1 MGNKSSSSVMVKEKD
16 ETIKISPVNL
26 TKSSFDFLY
35 VIGKGGFGKV
45 KCLLIRFG
53 KSTIKNIKKLML

>member
-1 MGNKSSSSVMVKEKD
+1 MGNKASNSVNAKENKEKVP
-16 ETIKISPVNL
+16 PVAVP

-45 KCLLIRFG
+45 VIY
-53 KSTIKNIKKLML
+53 

>member
-1 MGNKSSSSVMVKEKD
+1 MGNKSSNSIVVKEKD
-16 ETIKISPVNL
+16 ENAKISQVNL

-45 KCLLIRFG
+45 KCLLIRYG
-53 KSTIKNIKKLML
+53 K

>member
-1 MGNKSSSSVMVKEKD
+1 MGNKSSNSVMVKEKD
-16 ETIKISPVNL
+16 ENTKFSPVNL

-45 KCLLIRFG
+45 K
-53 KSTIKNIKKLML
+53 S